1 MPSLK
6 ISTWK
11 RPTRTTRQYG
21 EVDVREFRAA
31 DRGAARA
38 FEKEL

>member
-11 RPTRTTRQYG
+11 RPTRTKRQYG
-21 EVDVREFRAA
+21 EVEVRELR
-31 DRGAARA
+31 
-38 FEKEL
+38 EL